1 MANSLISMI
10 KGDST
15 LIDNTEVL
23 DGQVLFDTTNQKILL
38 DSGTERREYGGSA
51 DNALKKVNV
60 AYIEP
65 TMVTTRGYSAGTY
78 IMVQDTL
85 YKTTTQVNSGT
96 TLVVGTNVSVVTVG
110 GELTQINNDLSV
122 FSFRNNNGTA
132 QYSMDDGST
141 WTNFKNPVGTKNIY
155 SNGTYDVTNY
165 ASAYVSVST
174 VSRTLLWTNPDPTAN
189 YTGQSYVTS
198 NHDIRN
204 YDAIMV
210 KYYGHKDLGTSS
222 DNVAYSLFMSPS
234 QLQEPS
240 TGKDYK
246 YCLLGF
252 RGSTT
257 KYARRVYL
265 GRDFSDGIHI
275 YISYAN
281 AIDAAGTSAGACI
294 PIAIYGVNGLGG
306 IK

>member
-132 QYSMDDGST
+132 QYSMNNGST
-141 WTNFKNPVGTKNIY
+141 WTNFKNPVGTKYIY

-165 ASAYVSVST
+165 ASASVNVSTSLSETTLWTNSSPTSNFAAQNINLSQSISNFKFIRIYWRVKASVST
-174 VSRTLLWTNPDPTAN
+174 ENSIIVLASNFSSFGSGTNINALLIGIRGGSGALSGRAVRYVSDTSLNISAAYALNKAESGTDSSVPTKI
-189 YTGQSYVTS
+189 TGF
-198 NHDIRN
+198 N
-204 YDAIMV
+204 
-210 KYYGHKDLGTSS
+210 
-222 DNVAYSLFMSPS
+222 
-234 QLQEPS
+234 
-240 TGKDYK
+240 
-246 YCLLGF
+246 
-252 RGSTT
+252 
-257 KYARRVYL
+257 
-265 GRDFSDGIHI
+265 
-275 YISYAN
+275 
-281 AIDAAGTSAGACI
+281 
-294 PIAIYGVNGLGG
+294 
-306 IK
+306 

>member
-141 WTNFKNPVGTKNIY
+141 WTNFKNPVGTRYIY

-165 ASAYVSVST
+165 ASAYVSVSASFSET
-174 VSRTLLWTNPDPTAN
+174 TLWENPSPVNIATHSYTLSQSIDNFKYIKIECQVS
-189 YTGQSYVTS
+189 TS
-198 NHDIRN
+198 NTTKCN
-204 YDAIMV
+204 AIFDPDYLKTTGSFSTAV
-210 KYYGHKDLGTSS
+210 TTGAAVSCNLSGQYRWRIVQAT
-222 DNVAYSLFMSPS
+222 DNTTIKI
-234 QLQEPS
+234 S
-240 TGKDYK
+240 TGY
-246 YCLLGF
+246 YIV
-252 RGSTT
+252 GSTGSGGNSNSLLIPT
-257 KYARRVYL
+257 K
-265 GRDFSDGIHI
+265 I
-275 YISYAN
+275 
-281 AIDAAGTSAGACI
+281 T
-294 PIAIYGVNGLGG
+294 GLR
-306 IK
+306 